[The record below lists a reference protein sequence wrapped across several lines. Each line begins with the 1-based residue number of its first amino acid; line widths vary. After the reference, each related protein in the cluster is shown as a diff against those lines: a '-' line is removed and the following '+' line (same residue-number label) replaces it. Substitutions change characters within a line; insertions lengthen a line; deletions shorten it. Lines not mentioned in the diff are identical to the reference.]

1 MLQDS
6 GEAIQRVINWERKR
20 DWVGFVRDYLGFLLE
35 KIIFLRLFW
44 FIVKI
49 ETTSAVKENDKLK
62 KKQVEYEE
70 KSKQLAEL

>member
-6 GEAIQRVINWERKR
+6 WEAIQRVINRERER